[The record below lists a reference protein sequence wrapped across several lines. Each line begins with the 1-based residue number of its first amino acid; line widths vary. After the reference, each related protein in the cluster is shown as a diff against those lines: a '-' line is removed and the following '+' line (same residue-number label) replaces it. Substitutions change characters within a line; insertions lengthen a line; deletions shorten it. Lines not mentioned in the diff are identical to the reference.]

1 MSADNGVYIL
11 RTIRTW
17 KKENGTYIHIPQ
29 EYVYRVSVV
38 NAIDNFDWYKNN
50 EPYNIGY
57 YMWQIWGSSEV
68 FTDFGKAV
76 QFAHSLERSGMPTE
90 YGVNQIDTDLVF
102 PTDSFL

>member
-29 EYVYRVSVV
+29 EYVYRVAFAS
-38 NAIDNFDWYKNN
+38 AIDNFKWYKENQ
-50 EPYNIGY
+50 PYNLGY
-57 YMWQIWGSSEV
+57 YMWKIWGSSIV
-68 FTDFGKAV
+68 FTDFEKALNT
-76 QFAHSLERSGMPTE
+76 AYEITRRGLPTE
-90 YGVNQIDTDLVF
+90 YGVNRIDTDLVF